1 MNKIIIFLGLV
12 AIVAIAG
19 IAGNCSNGFCAA
31 PNAAVK
37 NNITAPRQNITASNQ
52 YISAQT
58 DNPKTVQLKITGM
71 DCAMCTNAIHKRL
84 SQTDG
89 IIKDGISYENGSAI
103 ITYDPAKISVE
114 KIIKVIEETGY
125 KASVVKESNIKKA

>member
-1 MNKIIIFLGLV
+1 V

-19 IAGNCSNGFCAA
+19 IAANCRSGFCAV
-31 PNAAVK
+31 PNATVK
-37 NNITAPRQNITASNQ
+37 SNITASNNDVF
-52 YISAQT
+52 AQT
-58 DNPKTVQLKITGM
+58 INPKTVQLKITGM

-89 IIKDGISYENGSAI
+89 IIKNGIYYESGSAI
-103 ITYDPAKISVE
+103 ITYDPAKITVE

>member
-1 MNKIIIFLGLV
+1 MNKILIFLGLV

-19 IAGNCSNGFCAA
+19 IAGNCSSGFCAA
-31 PNAAVK
+31 PNATVK
-37 NNITAPRQNITASNQ
+37 NNITASNH
-52 YISAQT
+52 YVSAQM

-71 DCAMCTNAIHKRL
+71 DCAMCTNVIHKRL
-84 SQTDG
+84 SNTDG
-89 IIKDGISYENGSAI
+89 IIKDGISYENGSAV
-103 ITYDPAKISVE
+103 ITYDPAKITVE

>member
-1 MNKIIIFLGLV
+1 MNKVLIFLGLV

-19 IAGNCSNGFCAA
+19 IAGNCSSGFCAA
-31 PNAAVK
+31 PNATGK
-37 NNITAPRQNITASNQ
+37 NNIAASNHFM
-52 YISAQT
+52 SAVK

-84 SQTDG
+84 SQTKG

-103 ITYDPAKISVE
+103 ITYDPAKITVE
-114 KIIKVIEETGY
+114 KIIKVIKDAGY
-125 KASVVKESNIKKA
+125 KATVVKENDTKKA

>member
-1 MNKIIIFLGLV
+1 MNKVLIFLRPV

-19 IAGNCSNGFCAA
+19 TVGNCSSGFCAA
-31 PNAAVK
+31 PNVTVK
-37 NNITAPRQNITASNQ
+37 NNTAASSS
-52 YISAQT
+52 IIVAVAEH
-58 DNPKTVQLKITGM
+58 PKTVQLKITGM

-89 IIKDGISYENGSAI
+89 IINDGISYENGSAI
-103 ITYDPAKISVE
+103 ITYDPSKITVE

-125 KASVVKESNIKKA
+125 KATVVKENKT

>member
-1 MNKIIIFLGLV
+1 MNKILIFLGLV

-19 IAGNCSNGFCAA
+19 IAGNCSSGFCAA
-31 PNAAVK
+31 PNATVK
-37 NNITAPRQNITASNQ
+37 NNITASNHFVSVQ
-52 YISAQT
+52 M

-71 DCAMCTNAIHKRL
+71 DCAMCTNVIHKRL
-84 SQTDG
+84 SNTDG
-89 IIKDGISYENGSAI
+89 IIKDGISYENGSAV
-103 ITYDPAKISVE
+103 ITYDPAKITVE

>member
-1 MNKIIIFLGLV
+1 MKNLLIIFVSTILLSATTCEGYGSTFS
-12 AIVAIAG
+12 AG
-19 IAGNCSNGFCAA
+19 TTH
-31 PNAAVK
+31 NATLTSRF
-37 NNITAPRQNITASNQ
+37 NNN
-52 YISAQT
+52 

-103 ITYDPAKISVE
+103 ITYDPAKITVE
-114 KIIKVIEETGY
+114 KIIKVIEATGY
-125 KASVVKESNIKKA
+125 KAIVVKESNTKKA

>member
-1 MNKIIIFLGLV
+1 MNKIIFFLTLV

-19 IAGNCSNGFCAA
+19 IAGNCSSGFCTA
-31 PNAAVK
+31 PNASVQ
-37 NNITAPRQNITASNQ
+37 NNITAPQQNITASNQ
-52 YISAQT
+52 YISTQT
-58 DNPKTVQLKITGM
+58 DHPKTVQLKITGM

-84 SQTDG
+84 SQTNG

-103 ITYDPAKISVE
+103 ITYDPAKITIE

-125 KASVVKESNIKKA
+125 KASVIKESNCKKV

>member
-1 MNKIIIFLGLV
+1 MNKILIFLGLV

-19 IAGNCSNGFCAA
+19 IVGNCSSGFCAA
-31 PNAAVK
+31 PNATVK
-37 NNITAPRQNITASNQ
+37 NNITASNH
-52 YISAQT
+52 YVSVQT

-84 SQTDG
+84 SNTDG
-89 IIKDGISYENGSAI
+89 IIKDGISYENGSAV
-103 ITYDPAKISVE
+103 ITYDPGKITVE

>member
-1 MNKIIIFLGLV
+1 MNKILIFLGLV

-19 IAGNCSNGFCAA
+19 IAGSCSSGFCVA
-31 PNAAVK
+31 PNATVK
-37 NNITAPRQNITASNQ
+37 NNITASNH
-52 YISAQT
+52 YVSVQT
-58 DNPKTVQLKITGM
+58 DNPETVQLKITGM
-71 DCAMCTNAIHKRL
+71 DCAMCSNAIHKRL

-89 IIKDGISYENGSAI
+89 IIKDGISYENGSAL
-103 ITYDPAKISVE
+103 ITYDPAKITVE